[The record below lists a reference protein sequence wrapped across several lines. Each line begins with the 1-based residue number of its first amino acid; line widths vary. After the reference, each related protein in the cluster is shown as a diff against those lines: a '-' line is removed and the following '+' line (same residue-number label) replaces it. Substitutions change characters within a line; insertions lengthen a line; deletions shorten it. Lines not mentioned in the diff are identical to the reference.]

1 MTLHYRQCHMEQP
14 LGRATYHHTAWLPEK
29 YAQLGENVKLLESN
43 GSWSEN
49 WKVTFVSR
57 TRLSEDVVRK
67 AERAHL
73 KQRQASD
80 I

>member
-1 MTLHYRQCHMEQP
+1 MTLHYRQCHMEQSQ
-14 LGRATYHHTAWLPEK
+14 GRATYHHTAWLPEK
-29 YAQLGENVKLLESN
+29 FAKLGDNVKLLESD
-43 GSWSEN
+43 GRWSEN
-49 WKVTFVSR
+49 WRVTFVSR
-57 TRLSEDVVRK
+57 MRLSEDVVRK